1 MKNADVPAMPIVDD
15 CASPAVCGVGGVEAL
30 GLAKREMMAMHMM
43 QGLISAWGQHDVTC
57 FSQLASDAVLAADE
71 LLAELDTKCQK
82 S

>member
-1 MKNADVPAMPIVDD
+1 MMKNGNMPAMPL
-15 CASPAVCGVGGVEAL
+15 PL
-30 GLAKREMMAMHMM
+30 GTETEKWCQGLTKREVVAMHMM

-57 FSQLASDAVLAADE
+57 FSQLANDAVLAADE